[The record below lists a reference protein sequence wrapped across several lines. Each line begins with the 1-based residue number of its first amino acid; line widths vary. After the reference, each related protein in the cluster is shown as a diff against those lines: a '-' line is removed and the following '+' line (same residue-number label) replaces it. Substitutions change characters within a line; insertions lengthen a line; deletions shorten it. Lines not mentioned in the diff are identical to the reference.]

1 MGKDSNIVFEKTAR
15 TILSKLNLGKCYI
28 SSKWIGSDFT
38 LSEGEPF
45 FTPGDASKGL
55 VNAKVCCFS
64 NTDAETTRQIIHDG
78 IYKAREGHGL
88 PGVAAMALAGVL
100 PFRRFIYVFLED
112 RKETIVFDTLKG
124 MADVSGSPL
133 FEGTEFENG
142 IPRAKDGV
150 TVAQAIAIRRNGHA
164 LLEDRQKLNAY
175 VRENNLNR
183 SQVLAVIN
191 AKDADQMLI
200 ALTMD
205 AREDT

>member
-1 MGKDSNIVFEKTAR
+1 MGKNYNIIFEKIAR
-15 TILSKLNLGKCYI
+15 TILSKLKLEKCYV

-64 NTDAETTRQIIHDG
+64 NADAETTRQIIHDG
-78 IYKAREGHGL
+78 NYKAREGHGL
-88 PGVAAMALAGVL
+88 PCVAAVALAGVL

-112 RKETIVFDTLKG
+112 RQETIIFDTLRG
-124 MADVSGSPL
+124 RADVSSSPL

-142 IPRAKDGV
+142 IPSTKDGV
-150 TVAQAIAIRRNGHA
+150 TVAQAIAIRRIGLA

-175 VRENNLNR
+175 VKENNLNR

-205 AREDT
+205 AQEDT